1 MLRTAAVRR
10 LSPHMVR
17 VTFDGPDLADLSV
30 RRPDSQVKLL
40 FPRPGQDR
48 PVLPEAPAEGGAM
61 GWYSAFTA
69 LPEQVRPWMRSYT
82 LRSHDPAAGT
92 ADIDFVL
99 HGAEGGGPDDG
110 PATRW
115 ARTAAPGDLLGM
127 FGPSD
132 EFAAP
137 LAIER
142 AFGTGARIL
151 LAGDDTALPA
161 IGTVLEHL
169 PAGTRASVF
178 AEVADAEDEIGLPLP
193 EGAEVHWA
201 HRGRHVRPGS
211 GTALLDA
218 VRAADLGGGPL
229 FAWLAGEAG
238 AVRSLRRHLVGE
250 RGADKRSIDF
260 TGYWRRRLTQDDAP
274 TEEDM
279 AEARERLALAEPENA
294 SAEAAEPAPS
304 PARAAF
310 DGAYS
315 SGAAPWETGR
325 PQPAV
330 VGLEKDGLVR
340 GAVLD
345 VGCGTGE
352 NALHLAERGHD
363 VVGVDFSPAALER
376 ARAKAAARGA
386 RVRFEQADA
395 LDLPAGRDYDTVV
408 DSALF
413 HVFDAGERPRYT
425 ASLHRVCRPGGRVHV
440 LALSDEGPG
449 FGPQVG
455 AEAIREAFGEGWE
468 LERLERT
475 GYEGVTGPEGSPER
489 LGTLPAWLATA
500 RRL

>member
-17 VTFDGPDLADLSV
+17 VTFDGPDLAGLSAD
-30 RRPDSQVKLL
+30 RPDPQVKLL
-40 FPRPGQDR
+40 FPRPGQSR
-48 PVLPEAPAEGGAM
+48 PVLPEASAEGGAM

-69 LPEQVRPWMRSYT
+69 LPEQVRPQMRSYT

-99 HGAEGGGPDDG
+99 HGAGGPDDG

-178 AEVADAEDEIGLPLP
+178 AEVSGAEDEIDLPLP
-193 EGAEVHWA
+193 EGAELHWV
-201 HRGRHVRPGS
+201 HRGRHRLPGS

-279 AEARERLALAEPENA
+279 AEARERIALAGAE
-294 SAEAAEPAPS
+294 EAAEPEPS
-304 PARAAF
+304 PSPERAAF

-315 SGAAPWETGR
+315 SGSAPWETGR

-330 VGLEKDGLVR
+330 VGLEKEGLVR

-352 NALHLAERGHD
+352 NALYLAERGHD

-376 ARAKAAARGA
+376 AGAKAAARGA
-386 RVRFEQADA
+386 RVRFERADA
-395 LDLPAGRDYDTVV
+395 LDLPAGDGYDTVV

-413 HVFDAGERPRYT
+413 HVFDAEDRPRYA
-425 ASLHRVCRPGGRVHV
+425 ASLHRACRPGGRVHV

-455 AEAIREAFGEGWE
+455 ADAIREAFGEGWE

-475 GYEGVTGPEGSPER
+475 GYEGVMGPEGSPEH